1 MNFEIV
7 KTDQQTNFE
16 EIKDLYYKTWTYS
29 YIDLIPQLFLDQ
41 LNKDIW
47 HPEKRIDNTLIA
59 RVSGKIVGVCSYG
72 PARRIKYQGF
82 GEIYS
87 LYVLPEFQHQ
97 KIGQKLFQTALNILG
112 EEYSNIYLIVL
123 KNNLAARAFYE
134 LFNFNETDGLITD
147 QTKYGILH
155 EIIYVK

>member
-82 GEIYS
+82 GKSTHFMFFLNFSI
-87 LYVLPEFQHQ
+87 
-97 KIGQKLFQTALNILG
+97 KKL
-112 EEYSNIYLIVL
+112 V
-123 KNNLAARAFYE
+123 KNFFKL
-134 LFNFNETDGLITD
+134 L
-147 QTKYGILH
+147 
-155 EIIYVK
+155 